1 MEGCIDGDIGPTLTA
16 VCVFTSA
23 VLRALLDRL
32 EDSRTGRVVDSFQ
45 VECPPEKKEEAK
57 MMAEL
62 NKEGLYDF
70 AGFLPECAV
79 RPCKPLAFTLSDV
92 VCLCS

>member
-1 MEGCIDGDIGPTLTA
+1 MIATNSLDAPGP
-16 VCVFTSA
+16 

-32 EDSRTGRVVDSFQ
+32 EDSRTGRVVDAFQ
-45 VECPPEKKEEAK
+45 MECPPEKKEEARL
-57 MMAEL
+57 MAEL

-79 RPCKPLAFTLSDV
+79 CLKDAPRLSAPFGQHSR
-92 VCLCS
+92 LQLYK